1 MNKLIILIFFNNLR
15 FKEFLESILHN
26 FVIFLIKNN
35 FYLDRCLNF
44 NSSLVMM
51 NKNDNN
57 KELDPSN
64 LSDPVQNNINE
75 SKRIERIE
83 NWFDKGWLDDK
94 RKEEL
99 INSGKDLDE
108 KELNTWLM
116 EEDKREYLLNKAEE
130 QEKIKKIYEWLNN
143 VEETSSSQTTGND
156 PNSKPSS

>member
-83 NWFDKGWLDDK
+83 N
-94 RKEEL
+94 
-99 INSGKDLDE
+99 
-108 KELNTWLM
+108 
-116 EEDKREYLLNKAEE
+116 
-130 QEKIKKIYEWLNN
+130 
-143 VEETSSSQTTGND
+143 
-156 PNSKPSS
+156 